1 MAIAISET
9 IINKEKY
16 GKCSVTWAVIP
27 LSTDE
32 ISKEWFMYVERCSGT
47 IISIPFDHHK
57 IDALLYGGATHKKHQ
72 EEKPVILGLH
82 GTLGNLLDETEHE
95 LPSVLAVEGYSSLTM
110 NTLLANLGL
119 FFGFGIFDDTMPQID
134 KACEFLRGVGFQK
147 ILIAGHGL
155 GGCMAIRYGALRND
169 PLKYPAIKGVIAFAT
184 PYSLPDTIRRRWKR
198 FGSKPTYDAIYVR
211 AKRIFKPLAGE
222 EPALDETFVVKKAHG
237 ETYLPEHSE
246 VYTLKTWW
254 SLAGP
259 EAEGTKAYKHIG
271 KVEVPILLVHALH
284 DDIIERRKSED
295 LGKVAIDAGNSDV
308 TQFLLDTGHT
318 FERKHDELGQIT
330 VKWLKDRFA

>member
-1 MAIAISET
+1 
-9 IINKEKY
+9 
-16 GKCSVTWAVIP
+16 
-27 LSTDE
+27 
-32 ISKEWFMYVERCSGT
+32 MYVERCSGT

-57 IDALLYGGATHKKHQ
+57 IDALFYHTVSRKEHL
-72 EEKPVILGLH
+72 EEKPVILRLH

-95 LPSVLAVEGYSSLTM
+95 LPSLLAAEGYSSLTM

-155 GGCMAIRYGALRND
+155 GGCMAIRYGAMRND
-169 PLKYPAIKGVIAFAT
+169 PLKYPAIKGVIAVST
-184 PYSLPDTIRRRWKR
+184 PYSLTDAIRRRWKR
-198 FGSKPTYDAIYVR
+198 FGSKPTYDEIYAR
-211 AKRIFKPLAGE
+211 AKRIFNPLAGKK
-222 EPALDETFVVKKAHG
+222 PAQDETFVVKKAHG
-237 ETYLPEHSE
+237 ETCLPEHSE

-271 KVEVPILLVHALH
+271 KVEVPILLVHALY
-284 DDIIERRKSED
+284 DDIIERREFED
-295 LGKVAIDAGNSDV
+295 LGKVVIDAGNNDV
-308 TQFLLDTGHT
+308 TQFFLDTGHR
-318 FERKHDELGQIT
+318 FESKHDELGQII
-330 VKWLKDRFA
+330 VKWLNGRLT